1 MTTAFDTAILGATGR
16 PVRRLGLS
24 ASYWPGKKTIY
35 EAVDCGVTLFFAY
48 GFDFQ
53 MIRALRNLFR
63 TGRDRFVVVTGAY
76 NLIWTHTDVRK
87 SCEKRLRQLG
97 TDYLDYFLFLGVMKP
112 REFPARVQE
121 DLLRLREEGKVRGV
135 GVSCHDR
142 RFAGQLIAEGRVD
155 TLMMRYSA
163 AHRGA
168 ETDIFPCGG
177 PPSDRDQLHGDALA
191 ATAAAAQRVAG
202 GPADSDR
209 APVLPVRA
217 VPSLC
222 GRCADRPLECRAVA
236 AKPARPRA
244 GAAGGRGNGVH
255 AGIRRRCPRAKAVV
269 YVRRPP
275 RPGKMKPA
283 RSSEQAGVFSW
294 SRGKR
299 RPAAQAGTLAF
310 FTCLPSH
317 SVLTD
322 FGRVIAVPRARLST
336 SWERI
341 PMARDTLKSTV

>member
-168 ETDIFPCGG
+168 ETDIFPHVAAHH
-177 PPSDRDQLHGDALA
+177 PTVISYTATRWRQLLRRPRGW
-191 ATAAAAQRVAG
+191 
-202 GPADSDR
+202 P
-209 APVLPVRA
+209 
-217 VPSLC
+217 
-222 GRCADRPLECRAVA
+222 ADRPIPTAPQCYRFVLSHPCVDVALTAPSNAAQLRQNLLALEQGPLADEEMAFMREFGDV
-236 AKPARPRA
+236 
-244 GAAGGRGNGVH
+244 VH
-255 AGIRRRCPRAKAVV
+255 G
-269 YVRRPP
+269 RRPWF
-275 RPGKMKPA
+275 M
-283 RSSEQAGVFSW
+283 
-294 SRGKR
+294 
-299 RPAAQAGTLAF
+299 
-310 FTCLPSH
+310 
-317 SVLTD
+317 
-322 FGRVIAVPRARLST
+322 
-336 SWERI
+336 
-341 PMARDTLKSTV
+341 